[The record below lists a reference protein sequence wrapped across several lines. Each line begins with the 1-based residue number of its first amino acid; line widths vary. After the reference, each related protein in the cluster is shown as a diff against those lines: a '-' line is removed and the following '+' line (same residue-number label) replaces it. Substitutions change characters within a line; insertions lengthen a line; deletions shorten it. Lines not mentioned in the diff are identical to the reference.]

1 MIKKK
6 GMPITGTNT
15 AMKPSPGV
23 LANQAD
29 TSADLQKRL
38 KKSPQPFTASG
49 GAATLPTKSGASG
62 GISTM
67 EPKIAAGL
75 KHSNPGAKALPSG
88 GAVGYKKLPN
98 QSGQIGG
105 HMGYPPPKRKA
116 GSFPSGYK
124 AKKGAAF
131 YGEA

>member
-49 GAATLPTKSGASG
+49 GAATLPTRSGASG

-67 EPKIAAGL
+67 EPKIQAGL

-105 HMGYPPPKRKA
+105 HLVNPTPQPHSCSIPISYKHKKR
-116 GSFPSGYK
+116 S
-124 AKKGAAF
+124 AF
-131 YGEA
+131 YS